1 MNPDWHWRIAKSGLE
16 VKCENCWKL
25 EVKKAEEF
33 GNKDCAMEGG
43 EKTHADSRTEILF
56 CMQKNLSL
64 NIKSSFFPCNS
75 LIGI

>member
-1 MNPDWHWRIAKSGLE
+1 
-16 VKCENCWKL
+16 L